1 MVKSNDFVPSST
13 FKMMS
18 FWNRMQFPCKKFIR
32 LNFKKLVYLLSS
44 HCHKNNLCINSFWV
58 DISESKCMESI
69 KELYLCCCCWLFVCC
84 WCEVVVGWR
93 CCQCGVWCI
102 VQPGLNNNGPAQPSP
117 AQPSPA
123 QTAFN
128 KLRTK
133 LYSCKLGTSKD
144 IRVNLCFSQR
154 QPTFRELWQR
164 QM

>member
-1 MVKSNDFVPSST
+1 MLKSNDFVPSST

-58 DISESKCMESI
+58 DISKSKCMESI
-69 KELYLCCCCWLFVCC
+69 KKLYLVCCCCWLFV
-84 WCEVVVGWR
+84 WLLGGGVASVVF
-93 CCQCGVWCI
+93 GV
-102 VQPGLNNNGPAQPSP
+102 VQLGLNNNGP

>member
-1 MVKSNDFVPSST
+1 MLKSNGFVPSST
-13 FKMMS
+13 LKWCHFGVE
-18 FWNRMQFPCKKFIR
+18 CKKFIR
-32 LNFKKLVYLLSS
+32 LNFKKLVYLLSP
-44 HCHKNNLCINSFWV
+44 HCHKNNLCINSFLV
-58 DISESKCMESI
+58 NISKSRYMESI
-69 KELYLCCCCWLFVCC
+69 KKLCVVVAGCLFVVGVK
-84 WCEVVVGWR
+84 WMLGGRVSSLVFGVV
-93 CCQCGVWCI
+93 QL
-102 VQPGLNNNGPAQPSP
+102 GLNNNGPAQPS
-117 AQPSPA
+117 SA